1 MPRRIDPI
9 DDDTD
14 YFIQANTSAEDVV
27 ALHQPKSL
35 LTRRSFRRQSTSA
48 TAELSTCTNDNNE
61 EETIVVQVAPLADD
75 KPLSSPE
82 QTLQQHNNKSPARCK
97 GRIRPGVTRRHS
109 MSDLA
114 APSRWSLA
122 LERYHKEVPTK
133 EGPPSSSPV
142 RRRCTENDVSD
153 LSDFDGLT
161 PKLYS
166 EVERLSTSC
175 HTLLTSCS
183 TESPA
188 LDNSKQHSRRGSKTS
203 TDETAPTAV
212 VDGGGGDRKPRRRSK
227 PILSNS
233 IRSKSS
239 ASRKKTSRSP
249 YDSIPRSKSATSLS
263 KAATTSSSTRLKKKV
278 CPTGATTTTEE
289 AAQSYYKPSSF
300 SSSKKKKSS
309 LDEKIEKKKKELL
322 ELEKQKSM
330 KSLPNINLD
339 TTKSNSKKKKRQR
352 PVMVRSVSVN
362 HALRLSQRDD
372 ESVSSLELSLRSS
385 TSSLEVGELFDLLM
399 SIED

>member
-48 TAELSTCTNDNNE
+48 TAELSTCTYDNNE
-61 EETIVVQVAPLADD
+61 EEIIVVQVAPLDD

-82 QTLQQHNNKSPARCK
+82 QTLEQHNNKSQARCK
-97 GRIRPGVTRRHS
+97 GQRRPGVTRRHS
-109 MSDLA
+109 MSDIA

-122 LERYHKEVPTK
+122 LERYQKQKEVPTK
-133 EGPPSSSPV
+133 EGPSSSSPV
-142 RRRCTENDVSD
+142 RRRCTENDISD

-188 LDNSKQHSRRGSKTS
+188 HRRGSKTS
-203 TDETAPTAV
+203 TDETASTAV

-263 KAATTSSSTRLKKKV
+263 KAAATSSSTRLKKKV

-289 AAQSYYKPSSF
+289 VAQRYYKPSS
-300 SSSKKKKSS
+300 SSSSSKKKSS

-330 KSLPNINLD
+330 KSLLPNINLD
-339 TTKSNSKKKKRQR
+339 TTTKSNNSKKKKRQR